1 MSRKKNKY
9 KNLVI
14 CKYNSA
20 VRCAEGSSCEKCGW
34 NPKVSEEREKHRT
47 KIKEVGNCGS

>member
-1 MSRKKNKY
+1 MSRRKNKH
-9 KNLVI
+9 KALII

-34 NPKVSEEREKHRT
+34 SPKAAKDKDRT
-47 KIKEVGNCGS
+47 KTKEVVSCGS